1 VRLGC
6 WRLRVVGGRWRRCPA
21 NLGIASVYLAGIDSA
36 EIIET
41 VHVRKAP
48 MISANAGL
56 RLQASLRV
64 PSAFGASKLIAFGLR
79 MTVASGSGERIAVAR
94 RPE

>member
-1 VRLGC
+1 VATLPGESWDRVR
-6 WRLRVVGGRWRRCPA
+6 VSGGDRQR
-21 NLGIASVYLAGIDSA
+21 

-48 MISANAGL
+48 TISAHAGL